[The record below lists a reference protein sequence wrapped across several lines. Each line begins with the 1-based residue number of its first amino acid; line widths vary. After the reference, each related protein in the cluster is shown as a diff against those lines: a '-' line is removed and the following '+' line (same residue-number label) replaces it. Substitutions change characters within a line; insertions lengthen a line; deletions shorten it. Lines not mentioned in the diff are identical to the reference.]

1 MQPLFQQAAG
11 LTLRLLLL
19 IILSLLV
26 MTTDHRFHHVEKVR
40 TAILQ
45 GLYPVHYLVN
55 LPADAA
61 AWLLENLS
69 SRDMLTSDNTR
80 LRAENLSLRARQ
92 QQFDALANENV
103 RLRKLLRAA
112 AHVEQDVLVAELLAV
127 DLDPYR
133 QQVVIDKGSD
143 DGVYS
148 GQPLLDAQGVMGQV
162 IEVAADS
169 AVALLISD
177 PSHALPV
184 EVLRNGL
191 RAIARGVGRA
201 DRIELLHIPASAD
214 VEVGDIL
221 LSSGLGGRFPPD
233 YPVARVTEVE
243 RPRGRAFARVFARP
257 NALLDRSRE
266 VLLVWREPRRG
277 ATADIPAELVPTAPE
292 YPTPQLPDG
301 DATTAEGRQ

>member
-19 IILSLLV
+19 VVLSLLV
-26 MTTDHRFHHVEKVR
+26 MTTDHRFHHLKTVR

-45 GLYPVHYLVN
+45 GLYPVQYLVN

-61 AWLLENLS
+61 SWLLENLN
-69 SRDMLTSDNTR
+69 SRDMLTSENTR

-92 QQFDALANENV
+92 QRFDALSNENV
-103 RLRKLLRAA
+103 RLRELLHAA
-112 AHVEQDVLVAELLAV
+112 ARVEQDVLVAELLAV

-148 GQPLLDAQGVMGQV
+148 GQPLVDALGVMGQV
-162 IEVAADS
+162 IEVAGDS

-191 RAIARGVGRA
+191 RAIARGVGRS

-214 VEVGDIL
+214 VEVGDTL

-233 YPVARVTEVE
+233 YPVATVTEVE
-243 RPRGRAFARVFARP
+243 RPRGDGGVVVEDVDEHLG
-257 NALLDRSRE
+257 NSRE
-266 VLLVWREPRRG
+266 KRNRLRHRLR
-277 ATADIPAELVPTAPE
+277 
-292 YPTPQLPDG
+292 
-301 DATTAEGRQ
+301 